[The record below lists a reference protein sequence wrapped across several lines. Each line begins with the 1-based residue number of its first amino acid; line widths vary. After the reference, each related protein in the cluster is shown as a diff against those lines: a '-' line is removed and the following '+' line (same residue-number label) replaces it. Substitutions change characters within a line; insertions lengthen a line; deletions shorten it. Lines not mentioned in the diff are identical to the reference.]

1 MGRIFPPRRRVVIT
15 VYLRNTVLF
24 VKPRNFLLISVF
36 EVVSIGVP
44 KIIALYLYHFR
55 MSKRLFSQITG
66 GEENESNAKQAAIPL
81 SKSNPDLVNGI
92 PLSGEDYLLV
102 VR

>member
-1 MGRIFPPRRRVVIT
+1 
-15 VYLRNTVLF
+15 
-24 VKPRNFLLISVF
+24 
-36 EVVSIGVP
+36 
-44 KIIALYLYHFR
+44 

-66 GEENESNAKQAAIPL
+66 GEENEANAKQAAIPL
-81 SKSNPDLVNGI
+81 SKLNPELVNGI